1 MKNIAIITAATTIS
15 LIPSTTAF
23 TSLNQV
29 VNEKQTFVSKGVEL
43 SSSVLFSEGNEYSR
57 RAVLNSA
64 GASIASSIIFGLPTF
79 ASADSSAPYLSDLED
94 SYKIIEKVP
103 DLLRDQKWD
112 EVRTLLK
119 SPPVNYLWNM
129 GDNQNTLMKVAKDTG
144 NFDLIELKDEL
155 SISLQMCDQLT
166 YDNVFVYFQPGSG
179 KVKIK
184 EPVDLAEK
192 AIKQLGEAIDAVKS
206 E

>member
-29 VNEKQTFVSKGVEL
+29 VNEKHSFVSKGVEL
-43 SSSVLFSEGNEYSR
+43 SSSVLYSEGNEYSR